1 MAISLSSPLSLYSIP
16 VVWFIA
22 FVNAPLRT
30 AYIGKIAGR
39 FNKPCSVDPRGNAQ
53 RLLAKH
59 PEAGARAARM
69 EAANANGNEVMPL
82 WVAAVLAGNYAGLD
96 EKTLNVA
103 SVAFIVL
110 RAVYNYIY
118 VNQNTQAHGNLRTLT
133 WFAGIGVPL
142 TLLIKAANKVL
153 ERSS

>member
-30 AYIGKIAGR
+30 VYTRRVTGQ
-39 FNKPCSVDPRGNAQ
+39 FNNVDPRGNAQ
-53 RLLAKH
+53 HLLAKH
-59 PEAGARAARM
+59 PEAGARVARM
-69 EAANANGNEVMPL
+69 DAANANGNEVMPL

-103 SVAFIVL
+103 SVAFIAL
-110 RAVYNYIY
+110 RALYNYIY
-118 VNQNTQAHGNLRTLT
+118 INQNTQAHGNLRGLT
-133 WFAGIGVPL
+133 WFTGIGVPL